1 MSTSWLRTAAL
12 ATTAALALALG
23 TAAPASA
30 FEPVEIVHTEQVRVG
45 PYPMTVGFS
54 EWPMRAMH
62 SLDVTFMPDRGTA
75 GLSGQVEL
83 LLDAEGAEPE
93 VEPLVRHP
101 RKQEV
106 WGLDVYALD
115 DPGPWTFKFT
125 VDGPEG
131 RGEGVIRTVNVLEQ
145 PGPPLALSWSL
156 SVIPVVMGVLFLVV
170 AWRRMRPGDQ
180 VSTVLAG

>member
-1 MSTSWLRTAAL
+1 MRTPWLRTAAL
-12 ATTAALALALG
+12 GTTAALALALG

-30 FEPVEIVHTEQVRVG
+30 FEPVEIVHTERVQVG

-62 SLDVTFMPDRGTA
+62 SLDVTFMPEGGTA
-75 GLSGQVEL
+75 GRSGQVEL
-83 LLDAEGAEPE
+83 LLDSAESE

-115 DPGPWTFKFT
+115 DPGAWTFKFT
-125 VDGPEG
+125 LDGPEG
-131 RGEGVIRTVNVLEQ
+131 RGEGAIQAVNVLEQ

-156 SVIPVVMGVLFLVV
+156 SVVPVAMGVLFLVV

-180 VSTVLAG
+180 VGTVLAT